1 MADNTGMG
9 NPRIVITAA
18 ALAAIAGLAT
28 SVWVTHQPLR
38 PSQSALASAPRRHVE
53 LEVGGMVCADCVRK
67 VSTQLRA
74 VPGVAAVDVELGQ
87 QRAHIDCAASV
98 ADSSLTAAVRR
109 AGPDY
114 LGIVLT
120 P

>member
-18 ALAAIAGLAT
+18 AL
-28 SVWVTHQPLR
+28 
-38 PSQSALASAPRRHVE
+38 
-53 LEVGGMVCADCVRK
+53 
-67 VSTQLRA
+67 
-74 VPGVAAVDVELGQ
+74 
-87 QRAHIDCAASV
+87 AASV